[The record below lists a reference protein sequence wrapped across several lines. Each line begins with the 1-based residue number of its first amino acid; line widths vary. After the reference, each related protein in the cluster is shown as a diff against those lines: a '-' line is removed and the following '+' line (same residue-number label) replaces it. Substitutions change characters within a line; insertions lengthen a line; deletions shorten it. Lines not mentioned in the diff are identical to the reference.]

1 MSHEFKNPLN
11 SIIGNVDLVL
21 DDIADLP
28 PHAAKRLLVVQR
40 NAERMIDLVADL
52 TASASTTM
60 NVHPKRTDLASL
72 VETSLGSAQA
82 SAQRSHVEIAAD
94 VPSPLWAYA
103 DPLRI
108 GQVLDNLVSNAIKYS
123 PDGGTVSISAEAD
136 AQWVSLSV
144 KDTGMGMSAD
154 DAARVFNRF
163 FRAEAARQAAI
174 PGAGLG
180 LSITRM
186 IVERHGGTI
195 TCQSGEGQGSTFTV
209 TLPAE
214 GPPPSF

>member
-1 MSHEFKNPLN
+1 M
-11 SIIGNVDLVL
+11 
-21 DDIADLP
+21 
-28 PHAAKRLLVVQR
+28 
-40 NAERMIDLVADL
+40 
-52 TASASTTM
+52 
-60 NVHPKRTDLASL
+60 
-72 VETSLGSAQA
+72 
-82 SAQRSHVEIAAD
+82 
-94 VPSPLWAYA
+94 
-103 DPLRI
+103 
-108 GQVLDNLVSNAIKYS
+108 
-123 PDGGTVSISAEAD
+123 SISAEAD

-144 KDTGMGMSAD
+144 KDTGMGMSAE

-163 FRAEAARQAAI
+163 FRAESARQAAI